1 MSHTVGRPYAC
12 SDVTPLFRKS
22 EEKAAREETGRVE
35 FERLMALPVADLASE
50 LMPAFGPDG
59 PHGRG
64 PDGGINILQ
73 LLGWVSTTHF
83 PSGVSYQRELMEPVR
98 EGVQA
103 LESAGLVLSTRRQ
116 QGTWMAVTRL
126 GQTALA
132 EGTVHAHLVGQPST

>member
-1 MSHTVGRPYAC
+1 LS
-12 SDVTPLFRKS
+12 PLFRKS
-22 EEKAAREETGRVE
+22 EEKAAREEAGRVE
-35 FERLMALPVADLASE
+35 FERLMALPMPDLARE

-73 LLGWVSTTHF
+73 LLGWVSTSHF
-83 PSGVSYQRELMEPVR
+83 PGGVSYQRKLMEPVR

-103 LESAGLVLSTRRQ
+103 LERAGLVLSTRRQ
-116 QGTWMAVTRL
+116 QGTWMAATRL

-132 EGTVHAHLVGQPST
+132 DGTVQDHLARQPSP